1 MDDIDS
7 IGEVSLD
14 DEELINGIMENY
26 KTLTDNQKEQVN
38 NYIDLL
44 NAQDNIKFS
53 RKQFRKYN

>member
-14 DEELINGIMENY
+14 DEELINVIMENY

-44 NAQDNIKFS
+44 NAQDNIIFS

>member
-1 MDDIDS
+1 M
-7 IGEVSLD
+7 SLD

-44 NAQDNIKFS
+44 NAQDNIIFS

>member
-26 KTLTDNQKEQVN
+26 KTLTGNQKEQVN

-44 NAQDNIKFS
+44 NAQDNIICS
-53 RKQFRKYN
+53 RKQFSKYN

>member
-38 NYIDLL
+38 NE
-44 NAQDNIKFS
+44 NATQTVEEADNI
-53 RKQFRKYN
+53 

>member
-44 NAQDNIKFS
+44 NAQDNIIFKIG
-53 RKQFRKYN
+53 RAHV

>member
-44 NAQDNIKFS
+44 NAQDNIIFS